1 LKKFSELDERFGK
14 LVCKLVAD
22 SQTRVTI
29 DDRNIGTRSQSNT
42 MNTYR
47 PRKSHQ
53 NGAGGNR
60 AADSDLRICLF
71 NALYLKDESVVDSV
85 QRILDFLKSGDNN
98 NNKVEEV
105 TEIEVIPRRNA
116 IKSVLT
122 PTWVSSVSMARRVT
136 KAIHLVRSLLLRIE
150 NQIAPLPSFVIDDH
164 PKYGNEISTAKLELV
179 AEGNGRSRH
188 ASAEIFAFAAREHG
202 DNRNTRV
209 HRFITMNI
217 GNESK
222 FQNTYTMKLH
232 PRFSKA
238 RTEFCLWYPKPIGG
252 VDDVDPNQDN
262 ETSTH
267 VHNVTS
273 TQENDSTRSRVTSNL
288 ADSLHRS
295 LNSEN
300 VGGTQLSREDLG
312 DLVTEI
318 FNQMGQNI
326 PHMMRS
332 VVSPTNSVAS
342 PIFREG
348 SGNSA
353 HHQSA
358 SSSSSTNQVGP
369 DISSGFPYNQN
380 TSIWRN
386 FVENF
391 IGESFATPLTACDR
405 SWEWFQLRIGLITGT
420 SAGNIG
426 LRIPALR
433 CYLRSGTVEQWN
445 SAQIWIHSSN

>member
-1 LKKFSELDERFGK
+1 
-14 LVCKLVAD
+14 
-22 SQTRVTI
+22 
-29 DDRNIGTRSQSNT
+29 
-42 MNTYR
+42 
-47 PRKSHQ
+47 
-53 NGAGGNR
+53 
-60 AADSDLRICLF
+60 
-71 NALYLKDESVVDSV
+71 
-85 QRILDFLKSGDNN
+85 
-98 NNKVEEV
+98 
-105 TEIEVIPRRNA
+105 
-116 IKSVLT
+116 
-122 PTWVSSVSMARRVT
+122 
-136 KAIHLVRSLLLRIE
+136 
-150 NQIAPLPSFVIDDH
+150 
-164 PKYGNEISTAKLELV
+164 
-179 AEGNGRSRH
+179 
-188 ASAEIFAFAAREHG
+188 
-202 DNRNTRV
+202 
-209 HRFITMNI
+209 
-217 GNESK
+217 
-222 FQNTYTMKLH
+222 
-232 PRFSKA
+232 
-238 RTEFCLWYPKPIGG
+238 
-252 VDDVDPNQDN
+252 VDPNQDN

-288 ADSLHRS
+288 ADFLHRS
-295 LNSEN
+295 LNSKD
-300 VGGTQLSREDLG
+300 VGGTQLSRENLG

-391 IGESFATPLTACDR
+391 IGESFATPLTSCDR

-433 CYLRSGTVEQWN
+433 CYLRSGTVEQRTDLDTFKQLANGWFYVKGK
-445 SAQIWIHSSN
+445 SSSQQTRAMEIGSKNEAGILKQLRKQKWVAAVFELGLLESNYIQEWRQAVMVSLLL